1 MNIVALLEWWDKNRK
16 LLFCVAVSLFIF
28 YFLLSPVNYYLA
40 KSLYEGAFFRMGIP
54 VLLGIYLA
62 ARGLRDGKEVRI
74 LLLYWCWIAI
84 SRMLNG
90 DPTLTSSLTRILELL
105 LMVLLFAPGVI
116 LPYKQR
122 EILFDVTAVTISVC
136 HFIICC
142 IAVYVAISG
151 KRFISPIDDRM
162 IGYLHDIE
170 DRLYVLDNH
179 PNTVAGQHLISFCLL
194 CALFFRH
201 KNTAFRIWTVIA
213 AGLNVVII
221 AMSLSRNG
229 QTFLAVTVAMMAG
242 ILLVRH
248 LHGKKIFVRCAAFL
262 AALLLITPLFYQI
275 YEPIRYGLWT
285 VSASGTSEAGQIK
298 AKPVAAIQTL
308 SYNAETDTYEED
320 SRDYLASGRKEIYKS
335 ALESIRQEPK
345 RLLIGSSYDHYLDI
359 SHAMIKEQAHNFHN
373 LILEVV
379 NLFGL
384 PGLSLVVWFYICLV
398 KRGWYLI
405 FDPENRFSLAEQTLV
420 LPIVALTGFYMLEA
434 GLFTDMEFRAAF
446 FFFTC
451 GIMTGVTEIGKNQNG

>member
-170 DRLYVLDNH
+170 DRLYILDNH

-194 CALFFRH
+194 CTLFFRH

-229 QTFLAVTVAMMAG
+229 QTFLAVTVALMVG
-242 ILLVRH
+242 IILVRH
-248 LHGKKIFVRCAAFL
+248 LHGKKIFVRYAAFL

-275 YEPIRYGLWT
+275 YEPIRYGLWA
-285 VSASGTSEAGQIK
+285 VSASGTHNARQMK
-298 AKPVAAIQTL
+298 TKPVATLGML

-359 SHAMIKEQAHNFHN
+359 SHATIKEQAHNFHN

-446 FFFTC
+446 FFFIC
-451 GIMTGVTEIGKNQNG
+451 GIMTGVTEIGHI